1 MSAEPG
7 IWFALSSRMQ
17 PRKFNDGKRLA
28 SNVRYVRL
36 LLVALWLAGLFTTL
50 AIPMSRASAQQDVD
64 TANRAFDIL
73 SRRCFQCHG
82 ANGIAR
88 KHIFVLDRERLVSS
102 GVVVPG
108 DPNSLLLKLVDKGEM
123 PLGAPELPPE
133 EKAVLRKWVA
143 AGAPGW
149 PNTVKPNRQFLAE
162 SGLLQ
167 LIRSDLLNA
176 PERSR
181 PFLRYLSLVHL
192 YNSGASQL
200 PRSRKTLSDASRPRD
215 EWREEGDRD
224 YEVDVVCFGSGHDWR
239 RRARLFDRLQQ
250 A

>member
-1 MSAEPG
+1 
-7 IWFALSSRMQ
+7 MQ

-64 TANRAFDIL
+64 TANHALDIL

-82 ANGIAR
+82 TNGVAR
-88 KHIFVLDRERLVSS
+88 KNIFVLDRERLLAS
-102 GVVVPG
+102 GVIVPG

-123 PLGAPELPPE
+123 PLGGPELPPE

-149 PNTVKPNRQFLAE
+149 RDTENRRTGNSSTE
-162 SGLLQ
+162 SRILQ